1 MLVLDIFF
9 LVLRIVS
16 PVTHVEPKYVSRI
29 RRICIL
35 VANCSTDSRKSIA
48 FWASVR
54 AEFVRMF
61 VLVGKFRKSVS
72 MAADYETRVSADI
85 VADCCT
91 AKH

>member
-35 VANCSTDSRKSIA
+35 VANTCWTDSRKIDRFLGIDSGRI
-48 FWASVR
+48 R
-54 AEFVRMF
+54 
-61 VLVGKFRKSVS
+61 G
-72 MAADYETRVSADI
+72 
-85 VADCCT
+85 
-91 AKH
+91 